1 MRIEPTAIADAKL
14 LVPRRFVDTRGFFA
28 ETWNRATLAAAGIA
42 IDFCQDNL
50 SHSRPVG
57 TVRGLHFQRPPA
69 AQAKLVSV
77 LAGRIL
83 DVAVDLRRGSPT
95 YGQHVAAELT
105 AAGGEQFLIPVGFA
119 HGFCTLEPDTMVA
132 YKVSAPYS
140 AAHDSGL
147 LWDDPDLAV
156 AWPVGPQQAVLSDKD
171 RNLPGFREFQT
182 PFEYGKER

>member
-14 LVPRRFVDTRGFFA
+14 LIPRRFADTRGFFA

-50 SHSRPVG
+50 SLSRPVG
-57 TVRGLHFQRPPA
+57 TVRGLHCQTPPV

-95 YGQHVAAELT
+95 YGKHVTAELT
-105 AAGGEQFLIPVGFA
+105 ADGGEQFLIPIGFA

-140 AAHDSGL
+140 PAHDIGL
-147 LWDDPDLAV
+147 LWNDRDLGI
-156 AWPVGPQQAVLSDKD
+156 AWPVGPEQAILSDKD
-171 RNLPGFREFQT
+171 RKLPGFPEFRS
-182 PFEYGKER
+182 PFEYGKEG